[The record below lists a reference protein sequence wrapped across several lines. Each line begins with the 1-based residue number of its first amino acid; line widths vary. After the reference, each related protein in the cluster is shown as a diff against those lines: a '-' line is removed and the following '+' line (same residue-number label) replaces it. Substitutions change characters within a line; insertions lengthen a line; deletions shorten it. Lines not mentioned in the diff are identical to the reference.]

1 MVTVLLVTAAAAACA
16 VVAGAVMTWASN
28 RSALWN
34 MAFGTVLAL
43 AAIAAA
49 LLIAFLMTRA
59 AYPD

>member
-1 MVTVLLVTAAAAACA
+1 MVTVVLVMAAAAACA
-16 VVAGAVMTWASN
+16 VIVGAVMVWASS

-49 LLIAFLMTRA
+49 LIIAFLMTRA
-59 AYPD
+59 AYPS